1 MGENMSVS
9 SLWQG
14 RTDTEDG
21 KAGHRWHQV
30 VSAASADAPV
40 AAGDI
45 VLAGYPNDTGVA
57 ANKGRVGAAG
67 GPNALRQSLASL
79 PWHLPVKLY
88 DAGDSNIS
96 KCLANTQQQ
105 FSSLLYRHL
114 HQGAHVIGLGGG
126 HDIAW
131 GSFQALN
138 KAAPEQR
145 IGIINLDAHLDLRRF
160 DNGASSGSPFRQ
172 ISAHCQ
178 HQNKPFNYA
187 CLGMSEAANTTALLD
202 YASTS
207 GTLTLNDFAFTAQHA
222 LTTVLPMLDTVD
234 ELYVTV
240 CMDVFPAAV
249 APGVSAPAGL
259 GIAPAEAVVFIRQLA
274 KAVHARSL
282 TWRLSD
288 IAELNPVYDSDHRT
302 ARLAARMVYELT
314 QAMYHATR

>member
-1 MGENMSVS
+1 MSVS

-14 RTDTEDG
+14 RIDAEDG
-21 KAGHRWHQV
+21 AAGHRWHQV
-30 VSAASADAPV
+30 VKSAVKDTQVNAQDV
-40 AAGDI
+40 

-67 GPNALRQSLASL
+67 GPNALRQNLASL
-79 PWHLPVKLY
+79 PWHLPVQLY

-96 KCLANTQQQ
+96 TTLADTQQHYA
-105 FSSLLYRHL
+105 SLLGRHL

-138 KAAPEQR
+138 EARPDKR

-160 DNGASSGSPFRQ
+160 DSGASSGSPFRQ
-172 ISAHCQ
+172 ISAYCQ
-178 HQNKPFNYA
+178 QHNKSFDYA
-187 CLGMSEAANTTALLD
+187 CLGISDAANTTALLD
-202 YASTS
+202 YARES
-207 GTLTLNDFAFTAQHA
+207 GTLTLNDYAFSAQHA
-222 LTTVLPMLDTVD
+222 LECVQPLLDTVE

-259 GIAPAEAVVFIRQLA
+259 GIPPAEAVLFIRQLA
-274 KAVHARSL
+274 AEVRTRSL
-282 TWRLSD
+282 AWRLSD

-314 QAMYHATR
+314 QAMDQAAR